1 MSIIIFV
8 LILCVLQPID
18 SKPEFQVKFLFADTI
33 FSYNLNNLIVDN
45 QPKQT
50 PNQTTIV
57 PANMVPG
64 SFICFILVNSDI
76 EIEMNGAD
84 KKKFSLQFEKL
95 GSTSLLID
103 TNERKPI
110 FKLYSLKLSE
120 FMSEKNSYKLE
131 FKLINKKDNLIGLSS
146 WLTINVNTSRILHG
160 YVFF

>member
-8 LILCVLQPID
+8 LILCALQPID

-84 KKKFSLQFEKL
+84 KKSFYLVHLVETRSFTWFFRFIWTRLD
-95 GSTSLLID
+95 LI
-103 TNERKPI
+103 
-110 FKLYSLKLSE
+110 
-120 FMSEKNSYKLE
+120 
-131 FKLINKKDNLIGLSS
+131 
-146 WLTINVNTSRILHG
+146 RIK
-160 YVFF
+160 